1 MKNNQIT
8 YVVDGDRVCPTVPG
22 SLFNK
27 YSRLGRPMDI
37 VHRIPDKASQSG
49 LS

>member
-8 YVVDGDRVCPTVPG
+8 YVVDGDRVCPTIYG
-22 SLFNK
+22 TLFNK
-27 YSRLGRPMDI
+27 YSGDGRPLDI
-37 VHRIPDKASQSG
+37 IHRIPDKASQSG